1 MPKKDFRYIPLEQKD
16 GIFYYTIDD
25 SEKKYILGFATPEK
39 LKYISEFSKMN
50 LQNRSMPYLNLP
62 RLVILKD
69 LTTASIKKVLDELTK
84 TGELEKIL
92 KG

>member
-25 SEKKYILGFATPEK
+25 SDKKYILGFVTPEK
-39 LKYISEFSKMN
+39 LKYLSEFSKMN
-50 LQNRSMPYLNLP
+50 LQTRSKNYLSLP
-62 RLVILKD
+62 RLMVLKD
-69 LTTASIKKVLDELTK
+69 LTTASIKKVLDDLAK

-92 KG
+92 KE